1 MESRRILRVSGNVKL
16 TSDCGNEGISA
27 HKPFRREAEAKLPE
41 DVPESLREKVCLLLD
56 EGGSRWDFFGQ
67 EIKIFQ
73 QFMVDA
79 SASRA
84 EEEMDQLY
92 KPRFPAVGKILS
104 GVSDELGSVARHVIH
119 DCPECGFELLWE

>member
-1 MESRRILRVSGNVKL
+1 MLNLHPSAAMREYLPISLSGGKRRLNFLRMCRKVFG
-16 TSDCGNEGISA
+16 
-27 HKPFRREAEAKLPE
+27 RRFACCWMKAEADGTSSGRK
-41 DVPESLREKVCLLLD
+41 
-56 EGGSRWDFFGQ
+56 
-67 EIKIFQ
+67 KIFQ